1 MDGRKFVNFKIIAT
15 SDVHGCF
22 FPYDMIEQKEMLGS
36 LARVSSFVKEQRQ
49 NPDQHVIL
57 LDAGDVLQGQPTT
70 YYSNFVETDSS
81 LLAADI
87 MNTLHYDAVAM
98 GNHDIE
104 TGHRVYDEWMKQLQC
119 PVLAANLIC
128 RKTSF

>member
-49 NPDQHVIL
+49 NPDVRRVHISALFIL
-57 LDAGDVLQGQPTT
+57 LKILE
-70 YYSNFVETDSS
+70 F
-81 LLAADI
+81 L
-87 MNTLHYDAVAM
+87 
-98 GNHDIE
+98 
-104 TGHRVYDEWMKQLQC
+104 
-119 PVLAANLIC
+119 ANLSMDLKFGNFEKVFHSIIVYID
-128 RKTSF
+128 RLQLEDQL